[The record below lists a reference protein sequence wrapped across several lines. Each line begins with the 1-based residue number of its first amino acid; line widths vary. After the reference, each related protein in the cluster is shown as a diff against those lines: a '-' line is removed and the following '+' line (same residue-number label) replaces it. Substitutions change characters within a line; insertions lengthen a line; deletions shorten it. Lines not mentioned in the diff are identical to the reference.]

1 LSASV
6 TLSIATNTAIAG
18 SKVFGWIVTGS
29 PTLFA
34 EMVHSFADVGN
45 QVLLKIGEVRSKD
58 PPSDEHPFG
67 TAQVK
72 FFWALVSAIS
82 IFFVGCGVNV
92 YHGVHALLNPEQGEP
107 FSNLVIGLLV
117 LAFCLEGWTF
127 LTALREI
134 GGFRKI
140 RENRHDTTVLAVLLE
155 DSVALTGLV
164 LTLIV
169 AASSRLF
176 GASPLFDAVIAIC
189 VGVLL
194 GVSAIVLAS
203 INGRLLIDTSD
214 PQVNEFAQQWLASH
228 GVQARVRSIV
238 LDNDRVTL
246 IVRVEHEVAGSF
258 ALGEEL
264 RTAVCDARD
273 VQVDNVYWKFAT
285 EAPRVTPSTA

>member
-1 LSASV
+1 MSASV

-45 QVLLKIGEVRSKD
+45 QVLLRIGEVRSKE

-72 FFWALVSAIS
+72 FFWALISAVS
-82 IFFVGCGVNV
+82 IFFVGCGINV
-92 YHGVHALLNPEQGEP
+92 YHGVHALLNPQQGEP
-107 FSNLVIGLLV
+107 YSALVIALLV
-117 LAFCLEGWTF
+117 VAFCLEGWTF
-127 LTALREI
+127 LTALKEI
-134 GGFRKI
+134 GGFRRI
-140 RENRHDTTVLAVLLE
+140 RENRHNTTVLAVLLE

-176 GASPLFDAVIAIC
+176 GASPVFDAAVAIV
-189 VGVLL
+189 VGVML
-194 GVSAIVLAS
+194 GAAAIILAR
-203 INGRLLIDTSD
+203 INGRLLVDTSD
-214 PQVNEFAQQWLASH
+214 LSVNDWAQHWLRAQ
-228 GVQARVRSIV
+228 GLDARVRSIV

-246 IVRVEHEVAGSF
+246 IVRVEKEVAGSF
-258 ALGEEL
+258 ALGEAL
-264 RTAVCDARD
+264 RNALSTSEG

-285 EAPRVTPSTA
+285 PQAAPRN